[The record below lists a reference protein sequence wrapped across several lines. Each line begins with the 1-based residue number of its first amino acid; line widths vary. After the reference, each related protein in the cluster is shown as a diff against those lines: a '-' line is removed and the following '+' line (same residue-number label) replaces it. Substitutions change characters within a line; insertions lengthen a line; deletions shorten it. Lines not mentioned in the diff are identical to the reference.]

1 MGRTLLGA
9 GHWNLKVMELEVSI
23 PLPRGRYSISSMS
36 QPSQK
41 HHTTSPLLESLSF
54 RFSVCTTVPQFN
66 INKVIASHST
76 VSVEEASQTGSAMS
90 VRSRLHAQLYEA
102 SCQMLQ
108 GPLPKKKKKKKR
120 IEICKAFM
128 CDEADIQFIYASPQS
143 ILVQHVPWIPTTLLM
158 SDRHIILG
166 SQCNSAAC
174 PKYQSKSLNVKI
186 SLQQFRVLSC
196 VQLLSCWKGS
206 FICVRTMST
215 VFVKMTCAGHWLWIR
230 YWLHTAKDL
239 LIPRPPAILFLFFI
253 FLPKLDSM
261 LANDVLKEWWICLA
275 FIWLLLLFSQLVPRE
290 WLTWLLMCCTQKGN

>member
-9 GHWNLKVMELEVSI
+9 GHWNLKVMELEVGI

-108 GPLPKKKKKKKR
+108 GPLPKKKKKKKTNWNMQGLHVWWGR
-120 IEICKAFM
+120 H
-128 CDEADIQFIYASPQS
+128 S
-143 ILVQHVPWIPTTLLM
+143 IHLCI
-158 SDRHIILG
+158 
-166 SQCNSAAC
+166 
-174 PKYQSKSLNVKI
+174 
-186 SLQQFRVLSC
+186 
-196 VQLLSCWKGS
+196 
-206 FICVRTMST
+206 ST
-215 VFVKMTCAGHWLWIR
+215 VHFGPTCTMNPNN
-230 YWLHTAKDL
+230 TADVRQAHYFR
-239 LIPRPPAILFLFFI
+239 IP
-253 FLPKLDSM
+253 
-261 LANDVLKEWWICLA
+261 V
-275 FIWLLLLFSQLVPRE
+275 
-290 WLTWLLMCCTQKGN
+290 